1 MVPQMKITFQNQ
13 EQIFVNKINMVEFG
27 IIKRMI
33 DYSFPYMMG
42 WNLIDIKK
50 RIEKE
55 NQNDN

>member
-42 WNLIDIKK
+42 WNLIDMKK
-50 RIEKE
+50 RIDKD

>member
-42 WNLIDIKK
+42 WNLIDMKK
-50 RIEKE
+50 RIEKD

>member
-13 EQIFVNKINMVEFG
+13 EQIFVNKISMAEFG

-42 WNLIDIKK
+42 WNLIDMKK
-50 RIEKE
+50 RIEKD